1 MDAAHGAFEDVILFF
16 QPREKAGNIPAH
28 IVDGHFAAVVDLL
41 IFHQIPPDLFGGH
54 LAQGRVHG
62 LQQPLHGNAVILDGA
77 LRAALDFLGIKEQL
91 QIFLVGNLLFLRFGF
106 GKRLQQNLLQ
116 LFHLCNIQVL
126 CHLVDDLHDFVFHIG
141 ALLFWCTNIL
151 LRQSAC
157 CCLLSAKILLH
168 QAVKE

>member
-1 MDAAHGAFEDVILFF
+1 MNASGILQVDHGKIARTFAVIPQAFNGFVRNGVFHGLFGLDFMNAAHGAFEDVVLFF

-41 IFHQIPPDLFGGH
+41 IFHQLPPDLFGGH

-91 QIFLVGNLLFLRFGF
+91 QIFLVGDLLFLRFGF
-106 GKRLQQNLLQ
+106 GKRLQQHLLQ
-116 LFHLCNIQVL
+116 LFHLRNI
-126 CHLVDDLHDFVFHIG
+126 
-141 ALLFWCTNIL
+141 
-151 LRQSAC
+151 R
-157 CCLLSAKILLH
+157 
-168 QAVKE
+168 